1 MFLILTSVIVI
12 KNIETLKLFSLEIK
26 FNLNER
32 LFLKDPQD
40 SELGKKM
47 IEHSIILI
55 DELGFE
61 AFTFKKLAIAI
72 NSTEKSIYRYFE
84 NKHFLLL
91 FLSSWYW
98 EWVKYL
104 IEINSRNI
112 DDPER
117 KLEIAIENLV
127 IATDENPGNK
137 YINEHLLH
145 KVVIKEGGKA
155 YHIHDVDDENKAG
168 LFYSYKSLVGLVS
181 DIILENNPK
190 FPYSQ
195 SLSSNLFEM
204 ANNQIYFAEHLPRLS
219 SLSPGENANRD
230 LIKMLLFFT
239 YKILDIAPVSVK
251 KN

>member
-1 MFLILTSVIVI
+1 M
-12 KNIETLKLFSLEIK
+12 EIK
-26 FNLNER
+26 FNLNKR

-47 IEHSIILI
+47 IEHGIILF

-61 AFTFKKLAIAI
+61 AFTFKKLALAI

-84 NKHFLLL
+84 NKHFMLL

-112 DDPER
+112 ENPER
-117 KLEIAIENLV
+117 KLKIAIQNLV
-127 IATDENPGNK
+127 NATDENPANK
-137 YINEHLLH
+137 YINEHILH

-168 LFYSYKSLVGLVS
+168 LFYSYKSLVKLVS
-181 DIILENNPK
+181 EIIQEIDPK
-190 FPYSQ
+190 FPYSL

-219 SLSPGENANRD
+219 SISCGKTINED
-230 LIKMLLFFT
+230 LIKMLSYFAF
-239 YKILDIAPVSVK
+239 KILEK
-251 KN
+251 KTVLAE

>member
-1 MFLILTSVIVI
+1 M
-12 KNIETLKLFSLEIK
+12 EIK
-26 FNLNER
+26 FNLNDR

-61 AFTFKKLAIAI
+61 AFTFKKLAKRI

-112 DDPER
+112 GDPCH
-117 KLEIAIENLV
+117 KLKIAIQNLV

-168 LFYSYKSLVGLVS
+168 LFYSYKSLVKKVS
-181 DIILENNPK
+181 DIILEINPK
-190 FPYSQ
+190 FPYSS

-204 ANNQIYFAEHLPRLS
+204 ANNQIYFADHLPRLS
-219 SLSPGENANRD
+219 SLKQNKNLNED
-230 LIKMLLFFT
+230 LIKMLSFFT
-239 YKILDIAPVSVK
+239 FKILDKPTECG
-251 KN
+251 

>member
-1 MFLILTSVIVI
+1 M
-12 KNIETLKLFSLEIK
+12 EIK
-26 FNLNER
+26 FNLNNH

-47 IEHSIILI
+47 IRHGIVLI

-61 AFTFKKLAIAI
+61 AFTFRKLAAKI

-84 NKHFLLL
+84 NKHFMLL

-112 DDPER
+112 DDPIR
-117 KLEIAIENLV
+117 KLKIAIENLV
-127 IATDENPGNK
+127 MATDENPGNT

-155 YHIHDVDDENKAG
+155 YHIHDVDDENEAG
-168 LFYSYKSLVGLVS
+168 LFYSYKSLVKLVS
-181 DIILENNPK
+181 DIIMEVDPE
-190 FPYSQ
+190 FPYSL

-204 ANNQIYFAEHLPRLS
+204 ANNQVYFADHLPRLS
-219 SLSPGENANRD
+219 SLQNGKNLNKN
-230 LIKMLLFFT
+230 LIKMLSYFT
-239 YKILDIAPVSVK
+239 FRILGKD
-251 KN
+251 

>member
-1 MFLILTSVIVI
+1 MSEMFHILTQVTVIPNTNTI
-12 KNIETLKLFSLEIK
+12 KLFTLEIK

-40 SELGKKM
+40 SVLGKK
-47 IEHSIILI
+47 IIKSSITLI

-61 AFTFKKLAIAI
+61 AFTFRKLAVAI

-104 IEINSRNI
+104 IEINSKNI
-112 DDPER
+112 ECPGR
-117 KLEIAIENLV
+117 KLKIAIQNLV
-127 IATDENPGNK
+127 NATDENPGNQ
-137 YINEHLLH
+137 YINEHILH
-145 KVVIKEGGKA
+145 KVVIKEGGKT

-168 LFYSYKSLVGLVS
+168 LFYSYKTLVEKVS
-181 DIILENNPK
+181 DIILEIDPK
-190 FPYSQ
+190 FPYRE

-204 ANNQIYFAEHLPRLS
+204 ANNQIYFADHLPRLASIS
-219 SLSPGENANRD
+219 SGKNQNED
-230 LIKMLLFFT
+230 LIKMLTFFT
-239 YKILDIAPVSVK
+239 FRILGKDID
-251 KN
+251 

>member
-1 MFLILTSVIVI
+1 MFHILTPNTVH
-12 KNIETLKLFSLEIK
+12 KNVNKLKLFILEIK
-26 FNLNER
+26 FNLNKR

-47 IEHSIILI
+47 IEHSIILF
-55 DELGFE
+55 DEVGFE
-61 AFTFKKLAIAI
+61 SFTFKKLAIAI

-84 NKHFLLL
+84 NKHFMLL

-112 DDPER
+112 ENPER
-117 KLEIAIENLV
+117 KLEIAIQNLV
-127 IATDENPGNK
+127 NATDENPGNK
-137 YINEHLLH
+137 YINEHILH

-155 YHIHDVDDENKAG
+155 YHIHEVDDENKAG
-168 LFYSYKSLVGLVS
+168 LFYSYKSLVKLVS
-181 DIILENNPK
+181 EIILEIDPK
-190 FPYSQ
+190 FPYSL

-219 SLSPGENANRD
+219 SICCGKNINDD
-230 LIKMLLFFT
+230 LIKMLSYFVF
-239 YKILDIAPVSVK
+239 KILDK
-251 KN
+251 KTVLAD